1 MIRYARPADHG
12 DIATVVAAAFGGAD
26 EARLVEQLRADGD
39 TMFELVAEEAG
50 DLVGHV
56 LFSRLWADRDALY
69 AALAPLAV
77 RPDRQR
83 QGVGG
88 RLVRAALECA
98 PEFGAV
104 GVLVLGDPAYYG
116 RFGFSPEAAARVAC
130 PYSGLPA
137 LQALALQPGVFD
149 AALTVAYPGAFA
161 GETH

>member
-1 MIRYARPADHG
+1 MIRYARPTDHG
-12 DIATVVAAAFGGAD
+12 DIATVVTAAFGGAD
-26 EARLVEQLRADGD
+26 EARLVEQLRAGGD
-39 TMFELVAEEAG
+39 AMFELVAEEAG

-56 LFSRLWADRDALY
+56 LFSRLWADREELY

-88 RLVRAALECA
+88 QLVRAALEAA
-98 PEFGAV
+98 PQFGAV

-116 RFGFSPEAAARVAC
+116 RFGFSPEAAARVDC
-130 PYSGLPA
+130 PYSGLAA

-149 AALTVAYPGAFA
+149 TALTVAYPGAFSA
-161 GETH
+161 EH